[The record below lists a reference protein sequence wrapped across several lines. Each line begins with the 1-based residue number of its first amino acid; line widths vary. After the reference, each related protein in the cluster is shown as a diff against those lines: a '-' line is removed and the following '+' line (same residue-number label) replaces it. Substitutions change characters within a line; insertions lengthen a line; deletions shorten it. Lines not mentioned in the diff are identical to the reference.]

1 MNTHD
6 EYAPNITVPL
16 HLFDT
21 GDLRSLIVNAERTIK
36 RAQKELDRRAALDRL
51 RAEQQT

>member
-6 EYAPNITVPL
+6 KYAPNITVPL

-21 GDLRSLIVNAERTIK
+21 GDLRSLIVNAERTI
-36 RAQKELDRRAALDRL
+36 RAQKELARRAAVDRL